1 MVIFMNF
8 LLQNGIYTLEL
19 GMIATLALALSL
31 LFLGRFLRK
40 KIYFLERFCIPAP
53 VIGGLLFS
61 ILTLFLHQTN
71 LFSIKMDTTFQSPF
85 MLLFFT
91 CIGLNAS
98 LKLVKKGGKALIVY
112 WLLCCF
118 LAISQNTIGVIL
130 AKLVHIHPLLGVMMG
145 AVSMEGGHGA
155 AGAFGPEAEAMGV
168 TGAAVVAMAAATFGL
183 VSGGLIGGPLA
194 KHLITKYNLSPST
207 EDLGMKKEFQEHNT
221 DISIFNSNS
230 ILFHLTVISICMT
243 VGLIVADSLKAS
255 FGIALPGYVGAMFTA
270 VFVRNINDLKKIF
283 ALHSQVVENLGDI
296 GLGIFLSMAL
306 MSLKLWELAD
316 LALPMLIILF
326 AQVLWMI
333 IYVLFVVFR
342 LLGRDFDAAI
352 MVAGMAGHGL
362 GATPN
367 AIANMTTV
375 TEKFGPSTKAFLIV
389 PLCGAFL
396 IDLVGIPCIVWFMNA
411 FA

>member
-1 MVIFMNF
+1 MN
-8 LLQNGIYTLEL
+8 LLFQDGIYTLEL
-19 GMIATLALALSL
+19 SMIATLALALSL
-31 LFLGRFLRK
+31 LFLGRFLRR

-61 ILTLFLHQTN
+61 ILTLILHQSN
-71 LFSIKMDTTFQSPF
+71 LFAIKMDTTFQSPF

-98 LKLVKKGGKALIVY
+98 LKLVKKGGKALFIY

-118 LAISQNTIGVIL
+118 LAISQNTIGVVL
-130 AKLVHIHPLLGVMMG
+130 AKLVNIHPLLGVMMG

-194 KHLITKYNLSPST
+194 KYLITKNHLSPSQ
-207 EDLGMKKEFQEHNT
+207 EDLNMKQEVAEQDT
-221 DISIFNSNS
+221 DISIFHTNSV
-230 ILFHLTVISICMT
+230 LVHLTIISICMT
-243 VGLIVADSLKAS
+243 IGLVVADSLKAS

-270 VFVRNINDLKKIF
+270 VFVRNINDAKKIF
-283 ALHSQVVENLGDI
+283 PLYSQVISNLGDI

-306 MSLKLWELAD
+306 MSLRLWELAD
-316 LALPMLIILF
+316 LAIPMFIILF

-333 IYVLFVVFR
+333 FYTLFVVFR
-342 LLGRDFDAAI
+342 LLGKDFDAAI

-375 TEKFGPSTKAFLIV
+375 TEKYGPSTKAFLIV

-396 IDLVGIPCIVWFMNA
+396 IDLVGIPTIVWFMNA

>member
-1 MVIFMNF
+1 MVIIMNL
-8 LLQNGIYTLEL
+8 LLQDGIYTLEL
-19 GMIATLALALSL
+19 SMIATLALALSL

-40 KIYFLERFCIPAP
+40 KVYVLDRFCIPAP

-85 MLLFFT
+85 MLVFFT

-98 LKLVKKGGKALIVY
+98 LKLVKKGGKSLLIY

-130 AKLVHIHPLLGVMMG
+130 AKVVNIHPLLGVMMG

-155 AGAFGPEAEAMGV
+155 AGAFGPEAEALGA

-194 KHLITKYNLSPST
+194 KYLITKHNLTPSPENLSV
-207 EDLGMKKEFQEHNT
+207 KKEVADQNV
-221 DISIFNSNS
+221 DISIFNANN
-230 ILFHLTVISICMT
+230 ILAHLAIISICMT
-243 VGLIVADSLKAS
+243 TGLVIASLLKS
-255 FGIALPGYVGAMFTA
+255 NFGIALPGYVGAMFTA
-270 VFVRNINDLKKIF
+270 VFVRNLNDAKKTF
-283 ALHSQVVENLGDI
+283 SLHSQVIENLGDI

-316 LALPMLIILF
+316 LAIPMFVILF
-326 AQVLWMI
+326 VQVLWLAL
-333 IYVLFVVFR
+333 YVLFVVFR
-342 LLGRDFDAAI
+342 MLGKDFDAAI

-396 IDLVGIPCIVWFMNA
+396 IDLVGIPCIVWFINA